1 MSKQMSSILEVAQAG
16 LLAQEAELARAQE
29 RRTLAVFTQNADGSN
44 DISELFG
51 LDKKF
56 RLIFVRGHFSGVP
69 GTATMYLKLD
79 SRLGSRY
86 DLALAS
92 ISSVGPGSDVD
103 FSTGYYK
110 SSVEP
115 LVWALQEGDKVLV
128 EWSNPNPGVT
138 QWGLEVGMALVD

>member
-1 MSKQMSSILEVAQAG
+1 MSKQMSSVLEVAQAG
-16 LLAQEAELARAQE
+16 LLAQEAELARAKE
-29 RRTLAVFTQNADGSN
+29 RKTLAVFTQNADGSN

-56 RLIFVRGHFSGVP
+56 RLIFVRCHFSGVL

-86 DLALAS
+86 DLALAG
-92 ISSVGPGSDVD
+92 ISSVGLGNDVN
-103 FSTGYYK
+103 FSLGYYK

-115 LVWALQEGDKVLV
+115 LILAFQEGDRILV